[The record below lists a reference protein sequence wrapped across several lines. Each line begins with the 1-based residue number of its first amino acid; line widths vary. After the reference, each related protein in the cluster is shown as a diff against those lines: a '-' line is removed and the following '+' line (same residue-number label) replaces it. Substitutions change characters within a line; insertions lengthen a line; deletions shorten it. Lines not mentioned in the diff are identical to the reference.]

1 MNETLNAMPHSTV
14 MQCFHYSKFSEKGE
28 VIILIS
34 LLERL
39 REAVAREGTAR
50 GLHRCPICRST
61 VAIPRLMSL
70 GLISI
75 SELVFGLFK
84 KSPLKKSETEHKALF
99 TKELH
104 AQRNGDLR
112 AHSFLTARAETIS
125 EKIDVLKAKED
136 SKEA

>member
-14 MQCFHYSKFSEKGE
+14 MQCFYYSKFLEKGE

-61 VAIPRLMSL
+61 LAIPHVMSL

-75 SELVFGLFK
+75 SELVFGLSK

-112 AHSFLTARAETIS
+112 AHSSRTAKAEAIS
-125 EKIDVLKAKED
+125 ETIDVLAAEGD
-136 SKEA
+136 SK